1 MKKNMGTLDKVFRIL
16 VAAVIVGLYFA
27 NVLMGIVAIVLL
39 ILAGIFILTSFIGFC
54 PLYLP
59 FGISTKKK
67 KEEDQPK
74 DKI

>member
-16 VAAVIVGLYFA
+16 VAAVIVGLFFA
-27 NVLMGIVAIVLL
+27 HVLLGIVAIVLL
-39 ILAGIFILTSFIGFC
+39 VLAGIFVVTSFIGFC

-59 FGISTKKK
+59 FGISTKKNN
-67 KEEDQPK
+67 KEIQHK